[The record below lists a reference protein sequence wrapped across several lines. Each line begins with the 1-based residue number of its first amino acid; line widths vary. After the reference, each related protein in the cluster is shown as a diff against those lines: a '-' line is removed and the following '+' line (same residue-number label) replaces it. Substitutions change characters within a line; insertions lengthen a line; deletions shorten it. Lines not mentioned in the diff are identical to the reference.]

1 MFENLF
7 CFFVE
12 SMTFAKLA
20 VFLSFQAIW
29 VISLIFD
36 SSVVTMLA
44 IRTRQYNANTHSRTP
59 PGQR

>member
-1 MFENLF
+1 
-7 CFFVE
+7 
-12 SMTFAKLA
+12 MTFAKFAEL
-20 VFLSFQAIW
+20 LGFQAIRI
-29 VISLIFD
+29 ISLIFD